1 MVMKVGSVWP
11 ELQHGRRFNQGSSV
25 GISTLDPG
33 WLKLSWSV
41 SIGVFFRQ
49 GSSSSSFFF
58 ALTSSSS
65 PDLHRP
71 SNHLCDLGERM
82 LLFASIASCGFRR
95 AAAAPTLSCRL
106 TPSHTCTAS
115 RMSRRFKSTL
125 RVIPASSS
133 AEREVPTPI
142 LFLTASKWTSSAP
155 ASEAF
160 AEWIEHFSS
169 QGYSSLLLDLD
180 PDQPTSDVKDSAQLM
195 EIFEKDTIK
204 TLHQAGQTPPF
215 PPVMISSG
223 PASLIAQ
230 TYVSSR
236 PLTAL
241 QLIDPPI
248 NNKYLRK
255 DRPELLPSDL
265 AEFDFEITFP
275 VRVVWSQAELQR
287 QQEKSVPWYDVH
299 RIEHEREEEADES
312 LERYTFVTVA
322 EGAKET
328 QEWLE
333 GELGV

>member
-1 MVMKVGSVWP
+1 
-11 ELQHGRRFNQGSSV
+11 
-25 GISTLDPG
+25 
-33 WLKLSWSV
+33 
-41 SIGVFFRQ
+41 
-49 GSSSSSFFF
+49 
-58 ALTSSSS
+58 
-65 PDLHRP
+65 
-71 SNHLCDLGERM
+71 M
-82 LLFASIASCGFRR
+82 LRFASIASSGLRR
-95 AAAAPTLSCRL
+95 ATAGPKLSCHLTSSHTLS
-106 TPSHTCTAS
+106 AS

-125 RVIPASSS
+125 KIIPASSS

-142 LFLTASKWTSSAP
+142 LFLIASKWTSSAP

-160 AEWIEHFSS
+160 AEWIQHFSS

-180 PDQPTSDVKDSAQLM
+180 PDQPTAEIKDSAQLM
-195 EIFEKDTIK
+195 EVFEKDAIETMQ
-204 TLHQAGQTPPF
+204 QAGQTPPF

-265 AEFDFEITFP
+265 AEFDFEATFP

-312 LERYTFVTVA
+312 LERYTFLTA
-322 EGAKET
+322 EDGAKET

-333 GELGV
+333 GEVGV